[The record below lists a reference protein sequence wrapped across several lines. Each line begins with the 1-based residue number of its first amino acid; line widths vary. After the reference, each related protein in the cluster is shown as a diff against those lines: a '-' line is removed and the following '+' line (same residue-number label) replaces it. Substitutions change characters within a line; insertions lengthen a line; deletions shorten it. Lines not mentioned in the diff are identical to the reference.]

1 LQKTHA
7 VKLSEID
14 RQWWIVDASDVI
26 LGRLAADVAHVLRGK
41 HKAAFVQHLDNGDH
55 VVVVNASKIR
65 LSGNKAA
72 AKIWYRH
79 SGFPGGLTE
88 MTYDKL
94 LATRPEKAV
103 EKAITGMLPRNRLGR
118 AMAHKLKVYAG
129 PEHPH
134 TSQQP
139 QPLKIGT
146 FRGEAVVAG
155 TAARAPST
163 PKPEKVNA

>member
-1 LQKTHA
+1 MQKTHA

-14 RQWWIVDASDVI
+14 RKWWIVDATDII

-41 HKAAFVQHLDNGDH
+41 HKAAFVQHLDNGDN
-55 VVVVNASKIR
+55 VIVVNASKIR
-65 LSGNKAA
+65 LSGNKAT
-72 AKIWYRH
+72 AKVWYRH

-103 EKAITGMLPRNRLGR
+103 EKAITGMLPRTRLGR

-134 TSQQP
+134 ESQQP

-155 TAARAPST
+155 TAVAAT
-163 PKPEKVNA
+163 QTHAAEKVTT